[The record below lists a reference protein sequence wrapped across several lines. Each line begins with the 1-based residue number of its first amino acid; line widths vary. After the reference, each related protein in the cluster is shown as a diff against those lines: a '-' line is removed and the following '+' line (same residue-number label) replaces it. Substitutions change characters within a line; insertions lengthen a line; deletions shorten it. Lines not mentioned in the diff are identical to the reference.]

1 MARPSRR
8 ICALALGLAGSLAS
22 PAALACGLTP
32 PIGPN
37 GLPAVCHGDESA
49 WRFRAGSSVGG
60 TSTRIDFGDRDADL
74 LQSAA
79 TATLDAFPTER
90 LGLSASFGAALAG
103 HVDYA
108 QIRYDLLPG
117 PIGGVG
123 VSYRLF
129 GGKVPFVHGSFTA
142 SIARATAR
150 APDGAETAFL
160 SRDYRVGLAVGQAI
174 GSVAAPFAVV
184 RYFGAGT
191 EWSVAG
197 GHGADAFRYQVGV
210 GSAFGFSEH
219 WDALVEIAFLGEK
232 RATIG
237 AGYMF

>member
-1 MARPSRR
+1 VSLSVILAVVAASRPLS
-8 ICALALGLAGSLAS
+8 
-22 PAALACGLTP
+22 ACGLTP

-37 GLPAVCHGDESA
+37 GLPSVCHGDESA
-49 WRFRAGSSVGG
+49 WRFRTGLSLGG
-60 TSTRIDFGDRDADL
+60 TSTRIDFGDRDAEL
-74 LQSAA
+74 LQSAT
-79 TATLDAFPTER
+79 TATLDVFPTER
-90 LGLSASFGAALAG
+90 LGLSASLGAALAG
-103 HVDYA
+103 HVDYEE
-108 QIRYDLLPG
+108 IRYELLPG
-117 PIGGVG
+117 PLGGVG

-129 GGKVPFVHGSFTA
+129 GGKVPFVHGSFSA
-142 SIARATAR
+142 SLARATAR
-150 APDGAETAFL
+150 APDGTETAFL

-174 GSVAAPFAVV
+174 GKVAAPFAVV

-219 WDALVEIAFLGEK
+219 WDAVIEIAFLGEK